1 MRAPALPLC
10 MTLTLVLTAAE
21 PRNPFVIHVTDE
33 QTARG
38 VPLVELRTL
47 NEISFITDSAGV
59 AAIDDPT
66 LGGREVAFAVR
77 SHGYEFPQ
85 KLLDRPGVRLT
96 VAPGGRAELKLH
108 RINLAERLYRVTGA
122 GIYQDSVAARLPV
135 PLAEPL
141 LNGGVAGQDARAEG
155 PGGSRSDVPGGVLVL
170 RCGRS
175 RARAQSSSTV
185 DRQGVLPTGEA
196 REEHGVRCRAR
207 HARVQ
212 EDPRGRGIGT
222 GAGPGGLSTARRR
235 APPRSRRPAARRLDS
250 ELPQMV
256 IHVEVPPAQPLRA
269 GKAAE

>member
-141 LNGGVAGQDARAEG
+141 LNGGVAGQDTVSAAIY
-155 PGGSRSDVPGGVLVL
+155 GGRIMWIWGD
-170 RCGRS
+170 
-175 RARAQSSSTV
+175 T
-185 DRQGVLPTGEA
+185 TGLA
-196 REEHGVRCRAR
+196 NFNFAVS
-207 HARVQ
+207 
-212 EDPRGRGIGT
+212 
-222 GAGPGGLSTARRR
+222 GAT
-235 APPRSRRPAARRLDS
+235 S
-250 ELPQMV
+250 ELPGRGGLDPAV
-256 IHVEVPPAQPLRA
+256 GVDWLCKTGEEVSSGDVLCRIHARSQAEAER
-269 GKAAE
+269 AAETVLAGMAVS